1 MELHI
6 NSLIMVTL
14 LMSLNFSDMIYH
26 ITLKLSDMIDPVTMI
41 CDFMQS
47 FIRL

>member
-1 MELHI
+1 
-6 NSLIMVTL
+6 
-14 LMSLNFSDMIYH
+14 MSLNFSDMIDH

-47 FIRL
+47 FISLWNVKSEGPTIVGP